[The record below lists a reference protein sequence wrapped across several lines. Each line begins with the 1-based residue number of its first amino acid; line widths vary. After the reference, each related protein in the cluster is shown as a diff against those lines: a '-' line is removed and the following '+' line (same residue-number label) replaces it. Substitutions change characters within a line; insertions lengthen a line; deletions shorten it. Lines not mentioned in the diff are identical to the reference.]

1 MKEKII
7 NPFIMLLP
15 AIFTLT
21 LVALGLIWLFLI
33 QLTGPLAI
41 FKIFLPIARIATVI
55 SGIGFVVC
63 LVVLLVKGNLKAYIR
78 SITPTIYLHDNLK
91 VHARVSDYKNDRQP
105 LSSVEREYNSCI
117 FNSYIFLEEKTL
129 TVVVTVP
136 KGGEAQEILN
146 KRLSILRKDLVP
158 RFSDYSFDGRF
169 EQVGNFMILQG
180 SRN

>member
-1 MKEKII
+1 MKKKII

-21 LVALGLIWLFLI
+21 LVASSLIWFFLS

-41 FKIFLPIARIATVI
+41 FKVFLPLARIATVVC
-55 SGIGFVVC
+55 GIGFVAC
-63 LVVLLVKGNLKAYIR
+63 LVILIVKRCLKAYIK
-78 SITPTIYLHDNLK
+78 SITPTVYLHENLK
-91 VHARVSDYKNDRQP
+91 IHTRVSDYKNGEQP
-105 LSSVEREYNSCI
+105 LSSIEREYNSCI
-117 FNSYIFLEEKTL
+117 FYSYIALEEKTL

-136 KGGEAQEILN
+136 RGGEAQEILT
-146 KRLSILRKDLVP
+146 KRLVTLRKDLIP
-158 RFSDYSFDGRF
+158 RFSSYSFDGEF